1 MDHPRRL
8 KSITML
14 FLLSGLLLMPVAVAK
29 PQERARTPLHWAA
42 RRGHEQVVELLL
54 ERGANVDAQDALGRT
69 PLHVA
74 VGHPAVVRLL
84 LENGAAVDS
93 RDHLSNTP
101 LHRAVRTPEVV
112 EALIEA
118 GADVRAENI
127 AGDTALDVAMR
138 YGSSRRNLR
147 VVERLVEAG
156 AGVE

>member
-1 MDHPRRL
+1 
-8 KSITML
+8 
-14 FLLSGLLLMPVAVAK
+14 
-29 PQERARTPLHWAA
+29 
-42 RRGHEQVVELLL
+42 
-54 ERGANVDAQDALGRT
+54 
-69 PLHVA
+69 
-74 VGHPAVVRLL
+74 
-84 LENGAAVDS
+84 
-93 RDHLSNTP
+93 NTP

-112 EALIEA
+112 ETLIEA